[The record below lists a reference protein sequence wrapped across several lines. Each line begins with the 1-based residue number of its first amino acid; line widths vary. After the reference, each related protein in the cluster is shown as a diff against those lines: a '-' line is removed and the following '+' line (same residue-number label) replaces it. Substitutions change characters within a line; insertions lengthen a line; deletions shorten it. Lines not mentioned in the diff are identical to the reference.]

1 MPTLGDDLKLVDR
14 YVRYWRKAD
23 ISSRDNSA
31 KSTKCGVR
39 GILRYV
45 RAGHRPTLSF
55 VSVSGC

>member
-45 RAGHRPTLSF
+45 RTGH
-55 VSVSGC
+55 